1 MGSIF
6 KSPKQDKVSSV
17 IAIREGEDGWNYL
30 VIETKII
37 LCLSSNLMKRNS
49 ESINLQPVLADG
61 LFMWVSNWVPVT
73 ISETKT
79 RLTDFEVF
87 H

>member
-1 MGSIF
+1 
-6 KSPKQDKVSSV
+6 
-17 IAIREGEDGWNYL
+17 
-30 VIETKII
+30 
-37 LCLSSNLMKRNS
+37 MKRNS